1 MTETPRYPGIPSTA
15 DGSEAVVWVETHIS
29 QGACAY
35 PITPSTSMGGG
46 YQAAQANGKKN
57 LWGEPL
63 FFLELESEH
72 SSASTCEGFALAGGR
87 VTNFTSGQG
96 LVLMKEVLYTIAG
109 KRLPIVFHVGA
120 RALTSQAL
128 NIHCGHDDVMAVAD
142 TGWGILFAM
151 NAQGAGDLAL
161 IARRTAE
168 ESETPFLSVQDGF
181 LTTHTVENI
190 LLPEPELMQEFIGDP
205 YAMTRLR
212 NLMNPAKPIMSGVV
226 QNQDAYMKGK
236 IAQRF
241 FYERLPGILQE
252 VMDRYGE
259 LTGRRYGLVQGYR
272 LEDAEYAIVGM
283 GSLVET
289 AMAAVDWMRA
299 ERGWKVGALHVTAF
313 RPFPGPQIV
322 AALKDL
328 RAIAVI
334 ERVDIPTAQSNPLTA
349 EVKAAFADAPTGAP
363 GYPAIAR
370 TPAIFSG
377 AAGLGGRDI
386 RPGDFVATVENMR
399 RRGPR
404 FFVLGI
410 EHPLALPREAD
421 PDLRP
426 SGSFS
431 MRGHSVGGFGS
442 VATNRVI
449 ATVLGDLFHL
459 KVQAYPLY
467 GSEKKGLPTT
477 YYLTVAEE
485 PVRTHSELTHVDF
498 VPLNDVN
505 AFRLGDP
512 LAGLAEGGMVFIQS
526 ARTEP
531 EAIWADIPEP
541 ARRRISEKRVRV
553 LALDTARI
561 AREVSTR
568 PELERRMRGIVLL
581 GVFLRATS
589 FLHRRRLTDAEVFE
603 AVEGS
608 LRKFFGKRGEVVVQA
623 NLRAVRR
630 GYEEV
635 IEIPPELVA
644 PVVLV
649 GRGGFCG

>member
-1 MTETPRYPGIPSTA
+1 M
-15 DGSEAVVWVETHIS
+15 VVWVETHIS

-35 PITPSTSMGGG
+35 PITPSTNMGGG
-46 YQAAQANGKKN
+46 YQAVQANGEKN

-96 LVLMKEVLYTIAG
+96 LVLMKEVLYTISG
-109 KRLPIVFHVGA
+109 KRLPVVFHVGA

-142 TGWGILFAM
+142 TGWSILFAM
-151 NAQGAGDLAL
+151 NAQAAGDLAL
-161 IARRTAE
+161 IARRAAE

-181 LTTHTVENI
+181 LTTHTVENV
-190 LLPEPELMQEFIGDP
+190 LLPEPELMKEFIGDP

-241 FYERLPGILQE
+241 FYDRLPGILEQ
-252 VMDRYGE
+252 VMDRYRE
-259 LTGRRYGLVQGYR
+259 LTGRRYGLAEGYR

-283 GSLVET
+283 GSLLET
-289 AMAAVDWMRA
+289 AMPTAEWMRA
-299 ERGWKVGALHVTAF
+299 EKGWRVGTLHVTAF

-322 AALKDL
+322 SALKDL
-328 RAIAVI
+328 EAIAVI
-334 ERVDIPTAQSNPLTA
+334 ERVDVPTAQSNPLAA
-349 EVKAAFADAPTGAP
+349 EIKAAFADALTGRA
-363 GYPAIAR
+363 GYPTISR
-370 TPAIFSG
+370 MPCIFSG
-377 AAGLGGRDI
+377 VAGLGGRDI
-386 RPGDFVATVENMR
+386 RPGDFVAAVTAMR
-399 RRGPR
+399 RGRPR
-404 FFVLGI
+404 FFVLGVA
-410 EHPLALPREAD
+410 HPLALPRRED
-421 PDLRP
+421 PDIRP
-426 SGSFS
+426 PGAFS

-477 YYLTVAEE
+477 YSLTVAES
-485 PVRTHSELTHVDF
+485 PIRAHSELARVDF

-512 LAGLAEGGMVFIQS
+512 LAGLSDGGMVFLQS
-526 ARTEP
+526 ARTDP
-531 EAIWADIPEP
+531 AAIWADIPEH
-541 ARRRISEKRVRV
+541 ARRLIVDRRIRV

-561 AREVSTR
+561 AREVSSR
-568 PELERRMRGIVLL
+568 RELQQRMQGIVLL
-581 GVFLRATS
+581 GVFLRATP
-589 FLHRRRLTDAEVFE
+589 FLRERGLAAAEVFE
-603 AVEGS
+603 AVERS
-608 LRKFFGKRGEVVVQA
+608 LRRFFGKRGEAVVQE

-635 IEIPPELVA
+635 IEIPPEVMA

-649 GRGGFCG
+649 GQGGLCG